1 MNIQGKKMRTTE
13 RGKKKEQ
20 QLGKDKENVKYKTRE
35 KTKEKV
41 SLLLVTTTM
50 TERLISLLLFCTNF
64 QIIALLQLGAI
75 TTTSGRHK
83 KIRR

>member
-1 MNIQGKKMRTTE
+1 MRTIE

-50 TERLISLLLFCTNF
+50 TERLISLLLFRTNF

>member
-1 MNIQGKKMRTTE
+1 MRTTE

-64 QIIALLQLGAI
+64 QIIALLQPGAI

>member
-1 MNIQGKKMRTTE
+1 MRTIE